1 MSFNDISVISN
12 RRHISLLTEDILY
25 IQLSGRQSIIHFSDG
40 RTYETYATIHELES
54 MLGSGFIRAD
64 RATLVSI
71 KGIHDIGKEIELVN
85 GETLYYSC
93 RKKRELKEQLRAGR
107 RQIVQEL
114 AESDAPTTREEYQRH
129 YASYDSAPFA
139 FTDIEMVF
147 NEERAAVDWIFRYGN
162 EALAEIEKTPLQQLI
177 NHSFGSIF
185 PNMDAKWLRVY
196 ERTALFGETLEIVYY
211 SPEIDTKLKIISFPT
226 FKGHCGCMLFKQAEI
241 QTVGEYAAP

>member
-1 MSFNDISVISN
+1 MRFSDISVISN

-54 MLGSGFIRAD
+54 MLGSSFIRAD

-107 RQIVQEL
+107 RQIAQNL
-114 AESDAPTTREEYQRH
+114 SDSDAPTTQEEYQRH

-177 NHSFGSIF
+177 NQIGRAH
-185 PNMDAKWLRVY
+185 V
-196 ERTALFGETLEIVYY
+196 
-211 SPEIDTKLKIISFPT
+211 
-226 FKGHCGCMLFKQAEI
+226 
-241 QTVGEYAAP
+241 

>member
-54 MLGSGFIRAD
+54 LLGSGFIRAD

-107 RQIVQEL
+107 RQIAQNL
-114 AESDAPTTREEYQRH
+114 STATRPPHRKNISGTMPAMTARPLRLPTSRWCSTR
-129 YASYDSAPFA
+129 SAPLW
-139 FTDIEMVF
+139 T
-147 NEERAAVDWIFRYGN
+147 
-162 EALAEIEKTPLQQLI
+162 
-177 NHSFGSIF
+177 GSS
-185 PNMDAKWLRVY
+185 A
-196 ERTALFGETLEIVYY
+196 
-211 SPEIDTKLKIISFPT
+211 
-226 FKGHCGCMLFKQAEI
+226 
-241 QTVGEYAAP
+241 TVTRH

>member
-1 MSFNDISVISN
+1 MRFNDISVISN

-71 KGIHDIGKEIELVN
+71 KGIHAIGKEIELVN

-93 RKKRELKEQLRAGR
+93 RKKRELKEQLCAGR
-107 RQIVQEL
+107 RQIAQSL
-114 AESDAPTTREEYQRH
+114 SDSDAPTTQEEYQRH

-162 EALAEIEKTPLQQLI
+162 EALAEIEKRRCSSSSTTRSAAFSPIWTKSGCASTSARRCSVKRWKLYI
-177 NHSFGSIF
+177 
-185 PNMDAKWLRVY
+185 
-196 ERTALFGETLEIVYY
+196 TARRLT
-211 SPEIDTKLKIISFPT
+211 
-226 FKGHCGCMLFKQAEI
+226 QN
-241 QTVGEYAAP
+241 

>member
-1 MSFNDISVISN
+1 MVEEKAMSFDDISVISN

-107 RQIVQEL
+107 RQIAQSL
-114 AESDAPTTREEYQRH
+114 SDSDAPTTQEEYQRTVP
-129 YASYDSAPFA
+129 AMTARPLRLPTSRWCSTRSVPLWTGSSATVTRHWLKSKKRRCSSA
-139 FTDIEMVF
+139 I
-147 NEERAAVDWIFRYGN
+147 
-162 EALAEIEKTPLQQLI
+162 
-177 NHSFGSIF
+177 HSFGSIF
-185 PNMDAKWLRVY
+185 PNMDEKWLRVY
-196 ERTALFGETLEIVYY
+196 ERTALR
-211 SPEIDTKLKIISFPT
+211 
-226 FKGHCGCMLFKQAEI
+226 
-241 QTVGEYAAP
+241 